1 MISYLAILNCVS
13 ISLLE
18 VGAIVFDPART
29 TIPVRLVNS
38 FETRDVN
45 TIYIFNI
52 LCKFL
57 ICFFKIYLENVSDS
71 DVNYRLQYREEFTA
85 DSASRIVERT
95 VSELMD
101 LIAMPSF
108 DDELQNGKK
117 KSGDSAD
124 SLSKVGLIVS

>member
-1 MISYLAILNCVS
+1 M
-13 ISLLE
+13 
-18 VGAIVFDPART
+18 F
-29 TIPVRLVNS
+29 
-38 FETRDVN
+38 
-45 TIYIFNI
+45 FNI